1 MTTGCTLR
9 ETYERGKNQLSRAGL
24 QSPAFDA
31 LCLFESAFGIVGRAG
46 LAVHGGEPADPA
58 RAAVFENLILR
69 RTREP
74 LQYILGRWE
83 FDGMELRVGEG
94 VLVPREDTLALVE
107 GACAALS
114 GKPSPKILDLCAG
127 SGAVGLAIARR
138 IPGAQVICVE
148 KSSEALRYLRLNT
161 EEFGGGRVRCREGDV
176 LLSPE
181 ASGITGTFDCIV
193 SNPPYIPAADIEG
206 LAWEVRCEPRM
217 ALDGG
222 SDGLLFYRAICG
234 LWKPLLCDGGT
245 LAFEIGYDIREGVVA
260 IMEENR
266 LCHIGAVK
274 DFWGI
279 DRCIFGTAV
288 S

>member
-46 LAVHGGEPADPA
+46 LAVHGGEPADPT

-94 VLVPREDTLALVE
+94 VLVPREDTLAL
-107 GACAALS
+107 
-114 GKPSPKILDLCAG
+114 
-127 SGAVGLAIARR
+127 
-138 IPGAQVICVE
+138 
-148 KSSEALRYLRLNT
+148 
-161 EEFGGGRVRCREGDV
+161 
-176 LLSPE
+176 
-181 ASGITGTFDCIV
+181 
-193 SNPPYIPAADIEG
+193 
-206 LAWEVRCEPRM
+206 
-217 ALDGG
+217 
-222 SDGLLFYRAICG
+222 
-234 LWKPLLCDGGT
+234 
-245 LAFEIGYDIREGVVA
+245 IREV
-260 IMEENR
+260 
-266 LCHIGAVK
+266 L
-274 DFWGI
+274 
-279 DRCIFGTAV
+279 